1 MIKFNA
7 EDFIG
12 KRLAKQELQK
22 MIAQAIR
29 QQSQWGEAY
38 EDNFA
43 TFTIKYNG
51 TDCDGQDF
59 AGEIVHSISAYDTF
73 QEIYEHVD
81 DELVENADDK
91 MNEAKDAKEELNVM
105 NELMEAEK
113 WDMDD
118 VYDLIEEQVVID
130 MTADLISAAGDS
142 IAIHEDEVVNF
153 EIE

>member
-1 MIKFNA
+1 MITLNA
-7 EDFIG
+7 TDYTG
-12 KRLAKQELQK
+12 KRLATQELEEK
-22 MIAQAIR
+22 VSQAIR
-29 QQSQWGEAY
+29 NQDQWSEAD

-43 TFTIKYNG
+43 TFTVFYNG

-130 MTADLISAAGDS
+130 VTADLISTAGDS

-153 EIE
+153 EVE

>member
-1 MIKFNA
+1 MITLNST
-7 EDFIG
+7 DFIG

-29 QQSQWGEAY
+29 QQPQWGEAY

-51 TDCDGQDF
+51 TDPDMKDYE
-59 AGEIVHSISAYDTF
+59 GEIIYSITAYNAF
-73 QEIYEHVD
+73 QEIYDRVD
-81 DELVENADDK
+81 DDLVENTDGK
-91 MNEAKDAKEELNVM
+91 MDAAKDEREELEILN
-105 NELMEAEK
+105 NLMEAEK

-118 VYDLIEEQVVID
+118 VYDLIEEQVVIN

-153 EIE
+153 EVE